1 MKTIQELINEAEAI
15 QPQEIVSNDDTEQIY
30 YGGKEVNSDFMLNEF
45 GKIISISVAQDQSS
59 ILIVDLTENK
69 MTYYI
74 QDDEATCLQDEIL
87 KHLYLSNL
95 DDKTGNFS
103 IFPEEI
109 QMILSSTRKSPDQLD
124 TDYENWKEINV
135 FQTAIREYVY
145 HKLISI

>member
-1 MKTIQELINEAEAI
+1 
-15 QPQEIVSNDDTEQIY
+15 
-30 YGGKEVNSDFMLNEF
+30 
-45 GKIISISVAQDQSS
+45 
-59 ILIVDLTENK
+59 

-145 HKLISI
+145 QQLEEAYIKDQEAKAESATTCSPVGCGCLSKDDTCTCETTPVEE